1 MATKKA
7 VVQWFGDQ
15 AYRVFKQRTQKVAE
29 TLAYD
34 VREKARRNLE
44 EDGHIDTRFLYNSVY
59 VATPNG
65 TSPIH
70 PPGMYTDR
78 RGESVRRDNGEIVS
92 VRRGAFVGAAAAYA
106 IYVEL
111 MDSFLYRALEETK
124 GAADSVLT
132 GLYVD

>member
-1 MATKKA
+1 MAGKA

-15 AYRVFKQRTQKVAE
+15 AYKVFRQREQKLVE

-34 VREKARRNLE
+34 VRERARRILE
-44 EDGHIDTRFLYNSVY
+44 ADGHIDTRFLFNSVY
-59 VATPNG
+59 VSTPNG

-70 PPGMYTDR
+70 PSGMYTDR
-78 RGESVRRDNGEIVS
+78 EGKQVRRDNGEIVT
-92 VRRGAFVGAAAAYA
+92 VNRGAFVGAAASHA

-132 GLYVD
+132 GIYVD